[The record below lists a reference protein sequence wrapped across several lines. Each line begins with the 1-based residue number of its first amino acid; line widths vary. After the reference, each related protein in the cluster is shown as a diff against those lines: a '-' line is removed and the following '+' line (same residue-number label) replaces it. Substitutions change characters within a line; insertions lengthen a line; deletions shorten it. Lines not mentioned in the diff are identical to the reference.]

1 MTDGPIPMDN
11 IRIELTDYI
20 VDSLRAMPEHQDL
33 ATNWSAIMRAINDC
47 EVSGGSDS
55 ERAEIAKQR
64 VLVRMLA
71 RATEAEVGAVAAD
84 FLEAHVDPD
93 LAEIEED
100 HLEAK
105 APKNKGNR
113 GNKAATAHES
123 LSVSLL
129 KSLPE
134 LLLKFKADP
143 HILRSVSSLPRFL
156 LPSVISLPQRKKDFT
171 DLIKNL
177 SEVYM
182 HSGNEIVLQNVAES
196 FALLTRGDHVRA
208 QDAQA
213 QLQKLG
219 TELSERLIQLFGSD
233 EEEKPKAKG
242 HAKKKKGRK
251 ATQASDS
258 EGEDGEEESP
268 SPLQEKEF
276 AISTCLKR
284 LCTLSKRVDLS
295 EILQSDDETEDD
307 LMGNLRDA
315 IVGGIT
321 DRLESRQVIFSNEE
335 GKDPVV
341 PDIWNTVD
349 EQTHA
354 AFADSVRDSL
364 SFLLVSIAWSL
375 QAAQESD
382 PVASADLDETMEEED
397 EDEIEDHPIAQRRDQ
412 LVKLITVCFEQFIY
426 EEYEEEDE
434 VFTEILMDFSDIVQT
449 AALQVTADIRQL
461 LPKEW
466 ADAASPLLRAC
477 ALTEDRILIGA
488 SLRYLKSRVLDL
500 RDLDE
505 QDVEDKERVDD
516 LLLPFCRTCV
526 ANWSSGCRREAGSV
540 MAHIVGSG
548 QTSRQMVTSMSR
560 LLKKLDPVQL
570 LESHMVCLRLS
581 FDDWL
586 NHEPEEP
593 ESDNPT
599 EEEMVEFEQAE
610 KEHRENFLMMVQRAS
625 RLSQSLGVGKVDKQL
640 ESPLQGFARE
650 GIKYAFSTEMP
661 NEEPLLPGGRLTF
674 LTLVAKYVTW
684 IKKMKCFQDV
694 VVQNLLEREDALFD
708 DPEADQIHED
718 DLEALASFRKI
729 VGLKDAGNGTPAKS
743 PRSIATSRAT
753 EGSHSDEDSLS
764 GTGTTPSNTKKRLRL
779 SRGSSLGSMNS
790 SQMQTLSPLMEED
803 NSVGSD
809 DDESPQ
815 APKRRKLTK
824 ARKSSVGSALT
835 MATLN
840 RESYKTTIE
849 EEDSFASSE

>member
-1 MTDGPIPMDN
+1 MDN

-20 VDSLRAMPEHQDL
+20 VDSLRAMPEHQVL

-47 EVSGGSDS
+47 EVSGSSDS

-84 FLEAHVDPD
+84 FLEADVDPD

-100 HLEAK
+100 HLEVK
-105 APKNKGNR
+105 APKNK

-219 TELSERLIQLFGSD
+219 TELSERLIQLFSSD
-233 EEEKPKAKG
+233 EEEKPKAKDR
-242 HAKKKKGRK
+242 ARKKKGRRE
-251 ATQASDS
+251 TSQASDS

-315 IVGGIT
+315 IVAGIT
-321 DRLESRQVIFSNEE
+321 DRLESRQVIFPNEE

-354 AFADSVRDSL
+354 TFADSVRDSL

-382 PVASADLDETMEEED
+382 PAASADLDESMEEED
-397 EDEIEDHPIAQRRDQ
+397 EDETENHPIAERRDQ
-412 LVKLITVCFEQFIY
+412 LVKLITVCFQQFIH
-426 EEYEEEDE
+426 EEYEEDE

-466 ADAASPLLRAC
+466 SDAASPLLRAC
-477 ALTEDRILIGA
+477 ALTEDSLLIAA

-526 ANWSSGCRREAGSV
+526 ANWSSSNRREAASV
-540 MAHIVGSG
+540 MEHVAGSG
-548 QTSRQMVTSMSR
+548 QFSRQMVTSMTR
-560 LLKKLDPVQL
+560 LLKKLDPVRL
-570 LESHMVCLRLS
+570 LESHMVCLRVS
-581 FDDWL
+581 FDEWL
-586 NHEPEEP
+586 NEVPEEP
-593 ESDNPT
+593 ESDNPI
-599 EEEMVEFEQAE
+599 EEEMVEYEQAE
-610 KEHRENFLMMVQRAS
+610 KEHREKFLMMVQRAS

-640 ESPLQGFARE
+640 ESPLQAFARE
-650 GIKYAFSTEMP
+650 GIKYAFSTHVSNE
-661 NEEPLLPGGRLTF
+661 EEPLVAGGRLTF

-684 IKKMKCFQDV
+684 IKKMKCFDDV

-708 DPEADQIHED
+708 DPEADPIYED

-729 VGLKDAGNGTPAKS
+729 VGLKDAEHGTPAKS
-743 PRSIATSRAT
+743 PRSIAASHAT
-753 EGSHSDEDSLS
+753 EGSQSDEDSLS

-779 SRGSSLGSMNS
+779 SRGSSFGSMNS